1 MWYDQFGKNT
11 SKINHQYLKQWEIC
25 FLKRGNQFFFFAEDS
40 GNKAYIYKLIKARPR
55 YVLKTTFSSFPTV
68 CQLLNCGECVPR
80 LTSSYEFKFFACL
93 KSYLSHEMRTFWPY
107 VKKLMPIV
115 TTVVKV
121 KGFCSNL
128 KGTRGT

>member
-1 MWYDQFGKNT
+1 MGNLL
-11 SKINHQYLKQWEIC
+11 SE
-25 FLKRGNQFFFFAEDS
+25 RGNQFFFFAEDS

-80 LTSSYEFKFFACL
+80 LTSSYEFKFFVCL

-107 VKKLMPIV
+107 VKKTYANRYHCCTGKRFLQQSKGHVKPEVLMSQFKYI
-115 TTVVKV
+115 
-121 KGFCSNL
+121 
-128 KGTRGT
+128 